1 MISDL
6 LSKVC
11 GILPNEW
18 PRVLLSWTIS
28 LCSRTGYVIG
38 WTVITA
44 IFVYKMGIA
53 NLPFLYVAYA
63 LFSILGTLLYSLFS
77 HHLSKELNII
87 LSIILGSV
95 TIFCAN
101 FFATSDDLLFF
112 TLVIAAAGIFFTQLG
127 IGISIFTE
135 EIFSPLE
142 SQRIFPLVESAETI
156 GGVLGGVIV
165 VILIGFSPP
174 HYLLYVWIIA
184 SLGIV
189 PLLLIHDRQKRKVP
203 IFSSREEEN
212 KKSGLKIIG
221 QSAKE
226 IKNNSFLRGMLLVV
240 VFNWI
245 FLSLLDFQFTKALD
259 FSLHSA
265 SETNR
270 IEAYAEKLTEGL
282 GKMHILFSLSALITQ
297 LFLAGRIIKKL
308 GIVGSL
314 IIHPLVAFFNT
325 VNLTLNFNLATA
337 IVNRTGFEITGSIH
351 KNAYHSSYYA
361 LPKESRHR
369 VKEFLEGIGKAIGII
384 FGFITMF
391 ILIGIYQNQTLS
403 LSINVTMIF
412 ITAIMIITL
421 LAMQN
426 RYTALAKKALL
437 AGGEGPERFQA
448 IEILSQKGHKNAG
461 DLLTPILADQQESD
475 RVKAKIL
482 VALGEIQDLDTIPE
496 ITEVLLNGKKE
507 LKIEAIQALAR
518 FTGLDRHFLS
528 QAVSRY
534 RIMDSLRKI
543 FQEGGGEETKAEIIR
558 FFARFNQ
565 SEIIPFI
572 FASIDQTTGGVK
584 AGCIKALQ
592 AFDDISAAYC
602 VKKYQNDAS
611 HEVQIAVADLMWKFP
626 KLKDQVRKKIEKLRK
641 SNKTADLVLAMK
653 IIGAIDIKKYSPLLK
668 EQAESKDPLLKNT
681 AINSLAQMAEKDPL
695 QNMIKN
701 APQNT
706 DANQLKNWFRSLP
719 IAFRARAEKE
729 YARKIC
735 TAINKIHQLHG
746 QKTLEELPLSVLRQ
760 LKFHYEISG
769 DYHEVERINKILKSA
784 HD

>member
-6 LSKVC
+6 LSKIC

-18 PRVLLSWTIS
+18 PRVLLSWGIS
-28 LCSRTGYVIG
+28 LCSRMGYVIG

-63 LFSILGTLLYSLFS
+63 CFSILGTLIYSLFN
-77 HHLSKELNII
+77 HRLSKELNII
-87 LSIILGSV
+87 LSIVLGSL

-101 FFATSDDLLFF
+101 FFASSNDLIFF
-112 TLVIAAAGIFFTQLG
+112 TLVMAAAGIFFTQLG

-142 SQRIFPLVESAETI
+142 SQRVFPLIESAETI
-156 GGVLGGVIV
+156 GGVLGGLIV

-174 HYLLYVWIIA
+174 HYLFYVWIIV
-184 SLGIV
+184 SLGII

-203 IFSSREEEN
+203 IFASREEEEE
-212 KKSGLKIIG
+212 KSGFKIIS
-221 QSAKE
+221 QSAAE

-240 VFNWI
+240 VFNWV

-265 SETNR
+265 GEANR
-270 IEAYAEKLTEGL
+270 VEAYTEKLTEGL
-282 GKMHILFSLSALITQ
+282 GKIHILFSLSALMTQ
-297 LFLAGRIIKKL
+297 LFLAGRMIKKL
-308 GIVGSL
+308 GIIGSL
-314 IIHPLVAFFNT
+314 VIHPLVAFFNT

-337 IVNRTGFEITGSIH
+337 IVNRTGFEITGSVH

-361 LPKESRHR
+361 LPKKSRHR
-369 VKEFLEGIGKAIGII
+369 LKEFLEGIGKAIGII
-384 FGFITMF
+384 FGFVTLF
-391 ILIGIYQNQTLS
+391 VLIRIYQNQTLS
-403 LSINVTMIF
+403 LSINITMIF
-412 ITAIMIITL
+412 ITVIMIITL

-426 RYTALAKKALL
+426 RYTSLAKKALL
-437 AGGEGPERFQA
+437 DGGEGPERFQA
-448 IEILSQKGHKNAG
+448 IEILSQKGHKKAG
-461 DLLTPILADQQESD
+461 DLLAPILADQQESE

-482 VALGEIQDLDTIPE
+482 VALGEIQDLNTIPE

-507 LKIEAIQALAR
+507 LKLEAIQALAR
-518 FTGLDRHFLS
+518 FTNLDRHFLS

-534 RIMDSLRKI
+534 RITDSLRKI
-543 FQEGGGEETKAEIIR
+543 FQEGGGAEIKAEIIR

-565 SEIIPFI
+565 SEMIPFI
-572 FASIDQTTGGVK
+572 FTSIDQSTGAVK

-592 AFDDISAAYC
+592 AFDDISAAYY
-602 VKKYQNDAS
+602 VKKYQNDPS
-611 HEVQIAVADLMWKFP
+611 PEVQIAVADLMWKFP

-641 SNKTADLVLAMK
+641 SGKTAELVLAMK

-668 EQAESKDPLLKNT
+668 EQAENKDPLIKNT
-681 AINSLAQMAEKDPL
+681 AIQSLAQMAENDPL
-695 QNMIKN
+695 QNMIKD
-701 APQNT
+701 APKT
-706 DANQLKNWFRSLP
+706 VDANQLKSWFQSLP
-719 IAFRARAEKE
+719 TEYRSRAEKE

-735 TAINKIHQLHG
+735 TAINKIHQRHG
-746 QKTLEELPLSVLRQ
+746 QKKLEELPLSVLRQ
-760 LKFHYEISG
+760 LKSHYEISG